1 MMFWIV
7 IGLTALSILM
17 AKLGAMSVWVKVLG
31 VALMVSG
38 ALLLVGLGVMAWQR
52 LRRRPRDAQS
62 GLPERLDRR

>member
-1 MMFWIV
+1 MFWIV